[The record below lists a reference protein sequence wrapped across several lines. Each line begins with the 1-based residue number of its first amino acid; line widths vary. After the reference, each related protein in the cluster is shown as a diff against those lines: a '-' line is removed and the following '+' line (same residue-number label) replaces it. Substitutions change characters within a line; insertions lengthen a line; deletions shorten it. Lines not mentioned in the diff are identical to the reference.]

1 MGLNK
6 AQLVDAV
13 AKKTELKK
21 MDVEVCLKGI
31 VDAISDELANG
42 GEVTLIGFGTF
53 KVTDR
58 KERTGIN
65 PKDKSPITIAAKR
78 IPKFKPGKGLS
89 DKVDAGK

>member
-13 AKKTELKK
+13 AKITEMKK
-21 MDVEVCLKGI
+21 ADVEVCLKGI
-31 VDAISDELANG
+31 VEAISEELATG

-53 KVTDR
+53 KVTER

-78 IPKFKPGKGLS
+78 IPKFKPGKALS